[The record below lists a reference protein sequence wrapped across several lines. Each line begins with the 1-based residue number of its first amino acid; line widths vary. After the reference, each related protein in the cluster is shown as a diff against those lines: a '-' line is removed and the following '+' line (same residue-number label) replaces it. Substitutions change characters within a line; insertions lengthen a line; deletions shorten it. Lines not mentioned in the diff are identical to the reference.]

1 MQSTVLTERQLQ
13 NEIISKET
21 QVIKRFFQ
29 LNVILSA
36 AIIAQDKFIFE
47 PPQLEVELGESKTV
61 IIKLV
66 NEKNALVKSS
76 FSMYSAHDPGV
87 GPTPDWPGTSL
98 SINPRVSDGSGKTA
112 VAIKPNRSGKLKLKV
127 RSASGVIGE
136 MTILVPKPSVKKLDI
151 SEAPSKVYVGTFVPL
166 KFKVIDAANN
176 VREDVKLSI
185 SSSDNKK
192 GKIDSFNT
200 FEAKRTGTVRVTVKA
215 ENISQTFKIKIV
227 SNPVRQVSIGFQ
239 KNQIRTGDVLH
250 IEAKALS
257 ANGSLIEDAPLD
269 YAYFGKAGYGDYGLP
284 ASAYITED
292 GRFVAETPGLYTL
305 VVSSGNFSSQKKVN
319 VVSRNVK
326 KEIRM
331 VGHGLVSNVKSG
343 DLWVWPGIGKHK
355 GKDFAATG
363 SIFGDGEAYFW
374 DVSDPENLKIIDTV
388 KVDARNVNDVKV
400 SEDGKIGVI
409 TREGASNRKN
419 GFVLLDVSDPYDV
432 KIISAFND
440 DLTGGVHNTFIYDNH
455 VYAVNNGRK
464 YDIINIDDPKNPFR
478 VGVFE
483 LNTAGHAIHDV
494 WIENGIAYSSNWRD
508 GIVAVDIGGS
518 TLNEKERSDIG
529 YNPLLLKAGNGSPSN
544 PVQLASFPDFKG
556 RNHSAFPFSSKSTG
570 NFYIIMGDEVF
581 PNGLENLI
589 NNKPSQPRGGFHFI
603 NFSDPE
609 NPVEDA
615 AYIVPEAGSHNQ
627 WVYGDVLLAAFYQG
641 GIRILDI
648 SGELLGDLYKQER
661 EIGYF
666 LPQHREGIIPN
677 APMVWGAQPYKDYIF
692 LSDMN
697 SGLYCIEIMD

>member
-1 MQSTVLTERQLQ
+1 MQSMVLTERQLQ
-13 NEIISKET
+13 SEIISKET

-29 LNVILSA
+29 LNAILSA

-127 RSASGVIGE
+127 RSASGAIGE
-136 MTILVPKPSVKKLDI
+136 MTVLVPKPSVKKLDI
-151 SEAPSKVYVGTFVPL
+151 SEIPSKVYVGTFVPM

-176 VREDVKLSI
+176 VRDDVKLSI
-185 SSSDNKK
+185 SSNDNKK

-215 ENISQTFKIKIV
+215 ENITQTFKIKIV

-374 DVSDPENLKIIDTV
+374 DVSDPQNLKIIDTV

-400 SEDGKIGVI
+400 SEDGRIGVI

-419 GFVLLDVSDPYDV
+419 GFVC
-432 KIISAFND
+432 
-440 DLTGGVHNTFIYDNH
+440 
-455 VYAVNNGRK
+455 
-464 YDIINIDDPKNPFR
+464 
-478 VGVFE
+478 
-483 LNTAGHAIHDV
+483 
-494 WIENGIAYSSNWRD
+494 
-508 GIVAVDIGGS
+508 S
-518 TLNEKERSDIG
+518 T
-529 YNPLLLKAGNGSPSN
+529 
-544 PVQLASFPDFKG
+544 
-556 RNHSAFPFSSKSTG
+556 
-570 NFYIIMGDEVF
+570 
-581 PNGLENLI
+581 
-589 NNKPSQPRGGFHFI
+589 SQTHT
-603 NFSDPE
+603 
-609 NPVEDA
+609 
-615 AYIVPEAGSHNQ
+615 
-627 WVYGDVLLAAFYQG
+627 
-641 GIRILDI
+641 
-648 SGELLGDLYKQER
+648 
-661 EIGYF
+661 
-666 LPQHREGIIPN
+666 
-677 APMVWGAQPYKDYIF
+677 M
-692 LSDMN
+692 
-697 SGLYCIEIMD
+697 

>member
-1 MQSTVLTERQLQ
+1 MVLPALQLLS
-13 NEIISKET
+13 ELLKEKK
-21 QVIKRFFQ
+21 VKKRFILLSTFYLTSVFAQEDFQ
-29 LNVILSA
+29 
-36 AIIAQDKFIFE
+36 FTFE
-47 PPQLEVELGESKTV
+47 PPELQIQLGESKKVT
-61 IIKLV
+61 IRLLDKQQ
-66 NEKNALVKSS
+66 NLVKSS
-76 FSMYSAHDPGV
+76 FSMYSAHDPGI

-98 SINPRVSDGSGKTA
+98 SISPRVSDETGKAT
-112 VAIKPNRSGKLKLKV
+112 VSIEPNRSGTLKLKV
-127 RSASGVIGE
+127 RGANGATGE
-136 MTILVPKPSVKKLDI
+136 MIVMVPKPAVKKIDI
-151 SEAPSKVYVGTFVPL
+151 SAIPPKVYVGTFVPL
-166 KFKVIDAANN
+166 KFKIIDASNN
-176 VREDVKLSI
+176 ERDDVELTI
-185 SSSDNKK
+185 SSSDDKK
-192 GKIDSFNT
+192 GRVDVFNT
-200 FEAKRTGTVRVTVKA
+200 FEAKKTGTVKVSVKA
-215 ENISQTFKIKIV
+215 EKISETFKIKIV
-227 SNPVRQVSIGFQ
+227 SNPVRRISMDFQ
-239 KNQIRTGDVLH
+239 QTEIRTGDVLH
-250 IEAKALS
+250 INAKAL
-257 ANGSLIEDAPLD
+257 AGNGSLVKDAPLD
-269 YAYFGKAGYGDYGLP
+269 YAYFGKAGYGEYGLP
-284 ASAYITED
+284 ASAYISED

-305 VVSSGNFSSQKKVN
+305 VVSSGSYSSQKKVN

-326 KEIRM
+326 KEVRL
-331 VGHGLVSNVKSG
+331 VGHGLISNVKSG
-343 DLWVWPGIGKHK
+343 DLWVWPGVGKHS

-374 DVSDPENLKIIDTV
+374 DVTDPANMKIIDTV

-400 SEDGKIGVI
+400 SEDGRTGVI

-419 GFVLLDVSDPYDV
+419 GFVILDVSDPFNV
-432 KIISAFND
+432 KILSTFND
-440 DLTGGVHNTFIYDNH
+440 DMTGGVHNTFIYKNH

-464 YDIINIDDPKNPFR
+464 YDIINIEDPKNPFR

-518 TLNEKERSDIG
+518 TSNEKESSDIG
-529 YNPLLLKAGNGSPSN
+529 FNPLLLKAGNGSPSN

-556 RNHSAFPFSSKSTG
+556 RNHSAFPFSSQSTG
-570 NFYIIMGDEVF
+570 NFYIVMGDEVF

-603 NFSDPE
+603 NFSDPD

-666 LPQHREGIIPN
+666 LPQHRDGIIPN

-697 SGLYCIEIMD
+697 SGLYCIEVVD

>member
-29 LNVILSA
+29 LNAILSA

-127 RSASGVIGE
+127 RSASGAIGE
-136 MTILVPKPSVKKLDI
+136 MTVLVPKPSVKKLDI
-151 SEAPSKVYVGTFVPL
+151 SEVPSKVYVGTFVPM

-176 VREDVKLSI
+176 VRDDVKLSI

-215 ENISQTFKIKIV
+215 ENITQTFKIKIV

-239 KNQIRTGDVLH
+239 KNEIRTGDVLH

-464 YDIINIDDPKNPFR
+464 YDIINIEDPKNPFR

-518 TLNEKERSDIG
+518 TSNEKESSDIG

>member
-1 MQSTVLTERQLQ
+1 MVLPALQLLS
-13 NEIISKET
+13 ELLKEKK
-21 QVIKRFFQ
+21 VKKRFILLSTFYLTSVFAQEDFQ
-29 LNVILSA
+29 
-36 AIIAQDKFIFE
+36 FTFE
-47 PPQLEVELGESKTV
+47 PPELQIQLGESKKVT
-61 IIKLV
+61 IRLLDKQQ
-66 NEKNALVKSS
+66 NLVKSS
-76 FSMYSAHDPGV
+76 FSMYSAHDPGI

-98 SINPRVSDGSGKTA
+98 SITPRVSDETGKAT
-112 VAIKPNRSGKLKLKV
+112 VSIEPNRSGTLKLKV
-127 RSASGVIGE
+127 RGANGATGE
-136 MTILVPKPSVKKLDI
+136 MIVMVPKPAIKKIDI
-151 SEAPSKVYVGTFVPL
+151 SAIPPKVYVGTFVPL
-166 KFKVIDAANN
+166 KFKIIDASNN
-176 VREDVKLSI
+176 ERDDVELSI
-185 SSSDNKK
+185 SSSDDKK
-192 GKIDSFNT
+192 GRVDVFNT
-200 FEAKRTGTVRVTVKA
+200 FEAKKTGTVKVSVKA
-215 ENISQTFKIKIV
+215 EKISETFKIKIV
-227 SNPVRQVSIGFQ
+227 SNPVRRISMDFQ
-239 KNQIRTGDVLH
+239 QTEIRTGDVLH
-250 IEAKALS
+250 INAKAL
-257 ANGSLIEDAPLD
+257 AGNGSLVKDAPLD
-269 YAYFGKAGYGDYGLP
+269 YAYFGKAGYGEYGLP
-284 ASAYITED
+284 ASAYISED

-305 VVSSGNFSSQKKVN
+305 VVSSGSYSSQKKVN

-326 KEIRM
+326 KEVRL
-331 VGHGLVSNVKSG
+331 VGHGLISNVKSG
-343 DLWVWPGIGKHK
+343 DLWVWPGVGKHS

-374 DVSDPENLKIIDTV
+374 DVTDPANMKIIDTV
-388 KVDARNVNDVKV
+388 KVDARNVNDIKV
-400 SEDGKIGVI
+400 SEDGRTGVI

-419 GFVLLDVSDPYDV
+419 GFVILDVSDPFNV
-432 KIISAFND
+432 KILSTFND
-440 DLTGGVHNTFIYDNH
+440 DMTGGVHNTFIYKNH

-464 YDIINIDDPKNPFR
+464 YDIINIEDPKNPFR

-518 TLNEKERSDIG
+518 TSNEKESSDIG
-529 YNPLLLKAGNGSPSN
+529 FNPLLLKAGNGSPSN

-556 RNHSAFPFSSKSTG
+556 RNHSAFPFSSQSTG
-570 NFYIIMGDEVF
+570 NFYIVMGDEVF

-666 LPQHREGIIPN
+666 LPQHRDGIIPN

-697 SGLYCIEIMD
+697 SGLYCIEVVD

>member
-1 MQSTVLTERQLQ
+1 MVLLALQLLS
-13 NEIISKET
+13 ELLKEKK
-21 QVIKRFFQ
+21 VKKRFILLSTFYLTSVFAQEDFQ
-29 LNVILSA
+29 
-36 AIIAQDKFIFE
+36 FTFE
-47 PPQLEVELGESKTV
+47 PPELQIQLGESKKVT
-61 IIKLV
+61 IRLLDKQQ
-66 NEKNALVKSS
+66 NLVKSS
-76 FSMYSAHDPGV
+76 FSMYSAHDPGI

-98 SINPRVSDGSGKTA
+98 SITPRVSDETGKAT
-112 VAIKPNRSGKLKLKV
+112 VSIEPNRSGTLKLKV
-127 RSASGVIGE
+127 RGANGATGE
-136 MTILVPKPSVKKLDI
+136 MIVMVPKPAVKKIDI
-151 SEAPSKVYVGTFVPL
+151 SAIPPKVYVGTFVPL
-166 KFKVIDAANN
+166 KFKIIDASNN
-176 VREDVKLSI
+176 ERDDVELSI
-185 SSSDNKK
+185 SSSDDKK
-192 GKIDSFNT
+192 GRVDVFNT
-200 FEAKRTGTVRVTVKA
+200 FEAKKTGTVKVSVKA
-215 ENISQTFKIKIV
+215 EKISETFKIKIV
-227 SNPVRQVSIGFQ
+227 SNPVRRISMDFQ
-239 KNQIRTGDVLH
+239 QTEIRTGDVLH
-250 IEAKALS
+250 INAKAL
-257 ANGSLIEDAPLD
+257 AGNGSLVKDAPLD
-269 YAYFGKAGYGDYGLP
+269 YAYFGKAGYGEYGLP
-284 ASAYITED
+284 ASAYISED

-305 VVSSGNFSSQKKVN
+305 VVSSGSYSSQKKVN

-326 KEIRM
+326 KEVRL
-331 VGHGLVSNVKSG
+331 VGHGLISNVKSG
-343 DLWVWPGIGKHK
+343 DLWVWPGVGKHS

-374 DVSDPENLKIIDTV
+374 DVTDPANMKIIDTV

-400 SEDGKIGVI
+400 SEDGRTGVI

-419 GFVLLDVSDPYDV
+419 GFVILDVSDPFNV
-432 KIISAFND
+432 KILSTFND
-440 DLTGGVHNTFIYDNH
+440 DMTGGVHNTFIYKNH

-464 YDIINIDDPKNPFR
+464 YDIINIEDPKNPFR

-518 TLNEKERSDIG
+518 TSNEKESSDIG
-529 YNPLLLKAGNGSPSN
+529 FNPLLLKAGNGSPSN

-556 RNHSAFPFSSKSTG
+556 RNHSAFPFSSQSTG
-570 NFYIIMGDEVF
+570 NFYIVMGDEVF

-603 NFSDPE
+603 NFSDPD

-666 LPQHREGIIPN
+666 LPQHRDGIIPN

-697 SGLYCIEIMD
+697 SGLYCIEVVD

>member
-1 MQSTVLTERQLQ
+1 MVLPALQLLS
-13 NEIISKET
+13 ELLKEKK
-21 QVIKRFFQ
+21 VKKRFILLSTFYLTSVFAQEDFQ
-29 LNVILSA
+29 
-36 AIIAQDKFIFE
+36 FTFE
-47 PPQLEVELGESKTV
+47 PPELQIRLGESKKVT
-61 IIKLV
+61 IRLLDKQQ
-66 NEKNALVKSS
+66 NLVKSS
-76 FSMYSAHDPGV
+76 FSMYSAHDPGI

-98 SINPRVSDGSGKTA
+98 SISPRVSDETGKAT
-112 VAIKPNRSGKLKLKV
+112 VSIEPNRSGTLKLKV
-127 RSASGVIGE
+127 RGANGATGE
-136 MTILVPKPSVKKLDI
+136 MIVVVPKPAVKKIDI
-151 SEAPSKVYVGTFVPL
+151 SAIPPKVYVGTFVPL
-166 KFKVIDAANN
+166 KFKIIDASNN
-176 VREDVKLSI
+176 ERDDVELSI
-185 SSSDNKK
+185 SSSDDKK
-192 GKIDSFNT
+192 GRVDVFNT
-200 FEAKRTGTVRVTVKA
+200 FEAKKTGTVKVSVKA
-215 ENISQTFKIKIV
+215 EKISETFKIKIV
-227 SNPVRQVSIGFQ
+227 SNPVRQISMDFQ
-239 KNQIRTGDVLH
+239 QTEIRTGDVLH
-250 IEAKALS
+250 INAKAL
-257 ANGSLIEDAPLD
+257 AGNGSLIKDAPLD
-269 YAYFGKAGYGDYGLP
+269 YAYFGKAGYGEYGLP
-284 ASAYITED
+284 ASAYISED

-305 VVSSGNFSSQKKVN
+305 VVSSGSYSSQKKVN

-326 KEIRM
+326 KEVRL
-331 VGHGLVSNVKSG
+331 VGHGLISNVKSG
-343 DLWVWPGIGKHK
+343 DLWVWPGVGKHS

-374 DVSDPENLKIIDTV
+374 DVTDPANMKIIDTV

-400 SEDGKIGVI
+400 SEDGRTGVI

-419 GFVLLDVSDPYDV
+419 GFVILDVSDPFNV
-432 KIISAFND
+432 KILSTFND
-440 DLTGGVHNTFIYDNH
+440 DMTGGVHNTFIYKNH

-464 YDIINIDDPKNPFR
+464 YDIIIIEDPKNPFR
-478 VGVFE
+478 VSAFE

-518 TLNEKERSDIG
+518 TSNEKESSDIG
-529 YNPLLLKAGNGSPSN
+529 FNPLLLKAGNGSPSN

-556 RNHSAFPFSSKSTG
+556 RNHSAFPFSSQSTG
-570 NFYIIMGDEVF
+570 NFYIVMGDEIF

-609 NPVEDA
+609 NPIEDA

-648 SGELLGDLYKQER
+648 SGELLGDLYKQDR

-666 LPQHREGIIPN
+666 LPQHRDGIIPN

-697 SGLYCIEIMD
+697 SGLYCIEVVD

>member
-1 MQSTVLTERQLQ
+1 MVLLALQLLSELLKER
-13 NEIISKET
+13 K
-21 QVIKRFFQ
+21 VKKRFILLSTFYLTSVFAQEDFQ
-29 LNVILSA
+29 
-36 AIIAQDKFIFE
+36 FTFE
-47 PPQLEVELGESKTV
+47 PPELQIQLGESKKVT
-61 IIKLV
+61 IRLLDKQQ
-66 NEKNALVKSS
+66 NLVKSS
-76 FSMYSAHDPGV
+76 FSMYSAHDPGI

-98 SINPRVSDGSGKTA
+98 SITPRVSDETGKAT
-112 VAIKPNRSGKLKLKV
+112 VSIEPNRSGTLKLKV
-127 RSASGVIGE
+127 RGANGATGE
-136 MTILVPKPSVKKLDI
+136 MIVMVPKPAVKKIDI
-151 SEAPSKVYVGTFVPL
+151 SAIPPKVYVGTFVPL
-166 KFKVIDAANN
+166 KFKIIDASNN
-176 VREDVKLSI
+176 ERDDVELSI
-185 SSSDNKK
+185 SSSDDKK
-192 GKIDSFNT
+192 GRVDVFNT
-200 FEAKRTGTVRVTVKA
+200 FEAKKTGTVKVSVKA
-215 ENISQTFKIKIV
+215 EKISETFKIKIV
-227 SNPVRQVSIGFQ
+227 SNPVRRISMDFQ
-239 KNQIRTGDVLH
+239 QTEIRTGDVLH
-250 IEAKALS
+250 INAKAL
-257 ANGSLIEDAPLD
+257 AGNGSLVKDAPLD
-269 YAYFGKAGYGDYGLP
+269 YAYFGKAGYGEYGLP
-284 ASAYITED
+284 ASAYISED

-305 VVSSGNFSSQKKVN
+305 VVSSGSYSSQKKVN

-326 KEIRM
+326 KEVRL
-331 VGHGLVSNVKSG
+331 VGHGLISNVKSG
-343 DLWVWPGIGKHK
+343 DLWVWPGVGKHS

-374 DVSDPENLKIIDTV
+374 DVTDPANMKIIDTV

-400 SEDGKIGVI
+400 SEDGQTGVI

-419 GFVLLDVSDPYDV
+419 GFVILDVSDPFNV
-432 KIISAFND
+432 KILSTFND
-440 DLTGGVHNTFIYDNH
+440 DMTGGVHNTFIYKNH

-464 YDIINIDDPKNPFR
+464 YDIINIEDPKNPFR

-518 TLNEKERSDIG
+518 TSNEKESSDIG
-529 YNPLLLKAGNGSPSN
+529 FNPLLLKAGNGSPSN

-556 RNHSAFPFSSKSTG
+556 RNHSAFPFSSQSTG
-570 NFYIIMGDEVF
+570 NFYIVMGDEVF

-666 LPQHREGIIPN
+666 LPQHRDGIIPN

-697 SGLYCIEIMD
+697 SGLYCIEVVD

>member
-1 MQSTVLTERQLQ
+1 VVLPALQLLS
-13 NEIISKET
+13 ELLKEKK
-21 QVIKRFFQ
+21 VKKRFILLSTFYLTSVFAQEDFQ
-29 LNVILSA
+29 
-36 AIIAQDKFIFE
+36 FTFE
-47 PPQLEVELGESKTV
+47 PPELQIQLGESKKVT
-61 IIKLV
+61 IRLLDKQQ
-66 NEKNALVKSS
+66 NLVKSS
-76 FSMYSAHDPGV
+76 FSMYSAHDPGI

-98 SINPRVSDGSGKTA
+98 SISPRVSDETGKAT
-112 VAIKPNRSGKLKLKV
+112 VSIEPNRSGTLKLKV
-127 RSASGVIGE
+127 RGANGATGE
-136 MTILVPKPSVKKLDI
+136 MIVMVPKPAVKKIDI
-151 SEAPSKVYVGTFVPL
+151 SAIPPKVYVGTFVPL
-166 KFKVIDAANN
+166 KFKIIDASNN
-176 VREDVKLSI
+176 ERDDVELSI
-185 SSSDNKK
+185 SSSDDKK
-192 GKIDSFNT
+192 GRVDVFNT
-200 FEAKRTGTVRVTVKA
+200 FEAKKTGTVKVSVKA
-215 ENISQTFKIKIV
+215 EKISETFKIKIV
-227 SNPVRQVSIGFQ
+227 SNPVRRISMDFQ
-239 KNQIRTGDVLH
+239 QTEIRTGDVLH
-250 IEAKALS
+250 INAKAL
-257 ANGSLIEDAPLD
+257 AGNGSLVKDAPLD
-269 YAYFGKAGYGDYGLP
+269 YAYFGKAGYGEYGLP
-284 ASAYITED
+284 ASAYISED

-305 VVSSGNFSSQKKVN
+305 VVSSGSYSSQKKVN

-326 KEIRM
+326 KEVRL
-331 VGHGLVSNVKSG
+331 VGHGLISNVKSG
-343 DLWVWPGIGKHK
+343 DLWVWPGVGKHS

-374 DVSDPENLKIIDTV
+374 DVTDPANMKIIDTV
-388 KVDARNVNDVKV
+388 KVDARNVNDIKV
-400 SEDGKIGVI
+400 SEDGRTGVI

-419 GFVLLDVSDPYDV
+419 GFVILDVSDPFNV
-432 KIISAFND
+432 KILSTFND
-440 DLTGGVHNTFIYDNH
+440 DMTGGVHNTFIYKNH

-464 YDIINIDDPKNPFR
+464 YDIINIEDPKNPFR

-518 TLNEKERSDIG
+518 TSNEKESSDIG
-529 YNPLLLKAGNGSPSN
+529 FNPLLLKAGNGSPSN

-556 RNHSAFPFSSKSTG
+556 RNHSAFPFSSQSTG
-570 NFYIIMGDEVF
+570 NFYIVMGDEVF

-603 NFSDPE
+603 NFSDPD

-666 LPQHREGIIPN
+666 LPQHRDGIIPN

-697 SGLYCIEIMD
+697 SGLYCIEVVD

>member
-1 MQSTVLTERQLQ
+1 MVLLALQLLS
-13 NEIISKET
+13 ELLKEKK
-21 QVIKRFFQ
+21 VKKRFILLSTFYLTSVFAQEDFQ
-29 LNVILSA
+29 
-36 AIIAQDKFIFE
+36 FTFE
-47 PPQLEVELGESKTV
+47 PPELQIQLGESKKVT
-61 IIKLV
+61 IRLLDKQQ
-66 NEKNALVKSS
+66 NLVKSS
-76 FSMYSAHDPGV
+76 FSMYSAHDPGI

-98 SINPRVSDGSGKTA
+98 SITPRVSDETGKAT
-112 VAIKPNRSGKLKLKV
+112 VSIEPNRSGTLKLKV
-127 RSASGVIGE
+127 RGANGATGE
-136 MTILVPKPSVKKLDI
+136 MIVMVPKPAVKKIDI
-151 SEAPSKVYVGTFVPL
+151 SAIPPKVYVGTFVPL
-166 KFKVIDAANN
+166 KFKIIDASNN
-176 VREDVKLSI
+176 ERDDVELSI
-185 SSSDNKK
+185 SSSDDKK
-192 GKIDSFNT
+192 GRVDVFNT
-200 FEAKRTGTVRVTVKA
+200 FEAKKTGTVKVSVKA
-215 ENISQTFKIKIV
+215 EKISETFKIKIV
-227 SNPVRQVSIGFQ
+227 SNPVRRISMDFQ
-239 KNQIRTGDVLH
+239 QTEIRTGDVLH
-250 IEAKALS
+250 INAKAL
-257 ANGSLIEDAPLD
+257 AGNGSLVKDAPLD
-269 YAYFGKAGYGDYGLP
+269 YAYFGKAGYGEYGLP
-284 ASAYITED
+284 ASAYISED

-305 VVSSGNFSSQKKVN
+305 VVSSGSYSSQKKVN

-326 KEIRM
+326 KEVRL
-331 VGHGLVSNVKSG
+331 VGHGLISNVKSG
-343 DLWVWPGIGKHK
+343 DLWVWPGVGKHS

-374 DVSDPENLKIIDTV
+374 DVTDPANMKIIDTV
-388 KVDARNVNDVKV
+388 KVDARNVNDIKV
-400 SEDGKIGVI
+400 SEDGRTGVI

-419 GFVLLDVSDPYDV
+419 GFVILDVSDPFNV
-432 KIISAFND
+432 KILSTFND
-440 DLTGGVHNTFIYDNH
+440 DMTGGVHNTFIYKNH

-464 YDIINIDDPKNPFR
+464 YDIINIEDPKNPFR

-518 TLNEKERSDIG
+518 TSNEKESSDIG
-529 YNPLLLKAGNGSPSN
+529 FNPLLLKAGNGSPSN

-556 RNHSAFPFSSKSTG
+556 RNHSAFPFSSQSTG
-570 NFYIIMGDEVF
+570 NFYIVMGDEVF

-603 NFSDPE
+603 NFSDPD

-666 LPQHREGIIPN
+666 LPQHRDGIIPN

-697 SGLYCIEIMD
+697 SGLYCIEVVD

>member
-1 MQSTVLTERQLQ
+1 MVLLALQLLSELLKER
-13 NEIISKET
+13 K
-21 QVIKRFFQ
+21 VKKRFILLSTFYLTSVFAQEDFQ
-29 LNVILSA
+29 
-36 AIIAQDKFIFE
+36 FTFE
-47 PPQLEVELGESKTV
+47 PPELQIQLGESKKVT
-61 IIKLV
+61 IRLLDKQQ
-66 NEKNALVKSS
+66 NLVKSS
-76 FSMYSAHDPGV
+76 FSMYSAHDPGI

-98 SINPRVSDGSGKTA
+98 SITPRVSDETGKAT
-112 VAIKPNRSGKLKLKV
+112 VSIEPNRSGTLKLKV
-127 RSASGVIGE
+127 RGANGATGE
-136 MTILVPKPSVKKLDI
+136 MIVMVPKPAVKKIDI
-151 SEAPSKVYVGTFVPL
+151 SAIPPKVYVGTFVPL
-166 KFKVIDAANN
+166 KFKIIDASNN
-176 VREDVKLSI
+176 ERDDVELSI
-185 SSSDNKK
+185 SSSDDKK
-192 GKIDSFNT
+192 GRVDVFNT
-200 FEAKRTGTVRVTVKA
+200 FEAKKTGTVKVSVKA
-215 ENISQTFKIKIV
+215 EKISETFKIKIV
-227 SNPVRQVSIGFQ
+227 SNPVRRISMDFQ
-239 KNQIRTGDVLH
+239 QTEIRTGDVLH
-250 IEAKALS
+250 INAKAL
-257 ANGSLIEDAPLD
+257 AGNGSLVKDAPLD
-269 YAYFGKAGYGDYGLP
+269 YAYFGKAGYGEYGLP
-284 ASAYITED
+284 ASAYISED

-305 VVSSGNFSSQKKVN
+305 VVSSGSYSSQKKVN

-326 KEIRM
+326 KEVRL
-331 VGHGLVSNVKSG
+331 VGHGLISNVKSG
-343 DLWVWPGIGKHK
+343 DLWVWPGVGKHS

-374 DVSDPENLKIIDTV
+374 DVTDPANMKIIDTV
-388 KVDARNVNDVKV
+388 KVDARNVNDIKV
-400 SEDGKIGVI
+400 SEDGRTGVI

-419 GFVLLDVSDPYDV
+419 GFVILDVSDPFNV
-432 KIISAFND
+432 KILSTFND
-440 DLTGGVHNTFIYDNH
+440 DMTGGVHNTFIYKNH

-464 YDIINIDDPKNPFR
+464 YDIINIEDPKNPFR

-518 TLNEKERSDIG
+518 TSNEKESSDIG
-529 YNPLLLKAGNGSPSN
+529 FNPLLLKAGNGSPSN

-556 RNHSAFPFSSKSTG
+556 RNHSAFPFSSQSTG
-570 NFYIIMGDEVF
+570 NFYIVMGDEVF

-603 NFSDPE
+603 NFSDPD

-666 LPQHREGIIPN
+666 LPQHRDGIIPN

-697 SGLYCIEIMD
+697 SGLYCIEVVD

>member
-1 MQSTVLTERQLQ
+1 MVLLALQLLS
-13 NEIISKET
+13 ELLKEKK
-21 QVIKRFFQ
+21 VKKRFILLSTFYLTSVFAQEDFQ
-29 LNVILSA
+29 
-36 AIIAQDKFIFE
+36 FTFE
-47 PPQLEVELGESKTV
+47 PPELQIQLGESKKVT
-61 IIKLV
+61 IRLLDKQQ
-66 NEKNALVKSS
+66 NLVKSS
-76 FSMYSAHDPGV
+76 FSMYSAHDPGI

-98 SINPRVSDGSGKTA
+98 SITPRVSDETGKAT
-112 VAIKPNRSGKLKLKV
+112 VSIEPNRSGTLKLKV
-127 RSASGVIGE
+127 RGANGATGE
-136 MTILVPKPSVKKLDI
+136 MIVMVPKPAVKKIDI
-151 SEAPSKVYVGTFVPL
+151 SAIPPKVYVGTFVPL
-166 KFKVIDAANN
+166 KFKIIDASNN
-176 VREDVKLSI
+176 ERDDVELSI
-185 SSSDNKK
+185 SSSDDKK
-192 GKIDSFNT
+192 VRVDVFNT
-200 FEAKRTGTVRVTVKA
+200 FEAKKTGTVKVSVKA
-215 ENISQTFKIKIV
+215 EKISETFKIKIV
-227 SNPVRQVSIGFQ
+227 SNPVRRIAMDFQ
-239 KNQIRTGDVLH
+239 QTEIRTGDVLH
-250 IEAKALS
+250 INAKAL
-257 ANGSLIEDAPLD
+257 AGNGSLVKDAPLD
-269 YAYFGKAGYGDYGLP
+269 YAYFGKAGYGEYGLP
-284 ASAYITED
+284 ASAYISED

-305 VVSSGNFSSQKKVN
+305 VVSSGSYSSQKKVN

-326 KEIRM
+326 KEVRL
-331 VGHGLVSNVKSG
+331 VGHGLISNVKSG
-343 DLWVWPGIGKHK
+343 DLWVWPGVGKHS

-374 DVSDPENLKIIDTV
+374 DVTDPANMKIIDTV
-388 KVDARNVNDVKV
+388 KVDARNVNDIKV
-400 SEDGKIGVI
+400 SEDGRTGVI

-419 GFVLLDVSDPYDV
+419 GFVILDVSDPFNV
-432 KIISAFND
+432 KILSTFND
-440 DLTGGVHNTFIYDNH
+440 DMTGGVHNTFIYKNH

-464 YDIINIDDPKNPFR
+464 YDIINIEDPKNPFR

-518 TLNEKERSDIG
+518 TSNEKESSDIG
-529 YNPLLLKAGNGSPSN
+529 FNPLLLKAGNGSPSN

-556 RNHSAFPFSSKSTG
+556 RNHSAFPFSSQSTG
-570 NFYIIMGDEVF
+570 NFYIVMGDEVF

-603 NFSDPE
+603 NFSDPD

-666 LPQHREGIIPN
+666 LPQHRDGIIPN

-697 SGLYCIEIMD
+697 SGLYCIEVVD

>member
-1 MQSTVLTERQLQ
+1 MVLLALQLLSELLKER
-13 NEIISKET
+13 K
-21 QVIKRFFQ
+21 VKKRFILLSTFYLTSVFAQEDFQ
-29 LNVILSA
+29 
-36 AIIAQDKFIFE
+36 FTFE
-47 PPQLEVELGESKTV
+47 PPELQIQLGESKKVT
-61 IIKLV
+61 IRLLDKQQ
-66 NEKNALVKSS
+66 NLVKSS
-76 FSMYSAHDPGV
+76 FSMYSAHDPGI

-98 SINPRVSDGSGKTA
+98 SITPRVSDETGKAT
-112 VAIKPNRSGKLKLKV
+112 VSIEPNRSGTLKLKV
-127 RSASGVIGE
+127 RGANGATGE
-136 MTILVPKPSVKKLDI
+136 MIVMVPKPAVKKIDI
-151 SEAPSKVYVGTFVPL
+151 SAIPPKVYVGTFVPL
-166 KFKVIDAANN
+166 KFKIIDASNN
-176 VREDVKLSI
+176 ERDDVELSI
-185 SSSDNKK
+185 SSSDDKK
-192 GKIDSFNT
+192 GRVDVFNT
-200 FEAKRTGTVRVTVKA
+200 FEAKKTGTVKVSVKA
-215 ENISQTFKIKIV
+215 EKISETFKIKIV
-227 SNPVRQVSIGFQ
+227 SNPVRRISMDFQ
-239 KNQIRTGDVLH
+239 QTEIRTGDVLH
-250 IEAKALS
+250 INAKAL
-257 ANGSLIEDAPLD
+257 AGNGSLIKDAPLD
-269 YAYFGKAGYGDYGLP
+269 YAYFGKAGYGEYGLP
-284 ASAYITED
+284 ASAYISED

-305 VVSSGNFSSQKKVN
+305 VVSSGSYSSQKKVN

-326 KEIRM
+326 KEVRL
-331 VGHGLVSNVKSG
+331 VGHGLISNVKSG
-343 DLWVWPGIGKHK
+343 DLWVWPGVGKHS

-374 DVSDPENLKIIDTV
+374 DVTDPANMKIIDTV

-400 SEDGKIGVI
+400 SEDGRTGVI

-419 GFVLLDVSDPYDV
+419 GFVILDVSDPFNV
-432 KIISAFND
+432 KILSTFND
-440 DLTGGVHNTFIYDNH
+440 DMTGGVHNTFIYKNH

-464 YDIINIDDPKNPFR
+464 YDIINIEDPKNPFR

-518 TLNEKERSDIG
+518 TSNEKESSDIG
-529 YNPLLLKAGNGSPSN
+529 FNPLLLKAGNGSPSN

-556 RNHSAFPFSSKSTG
+556 RNHSAFPFSSQSTG
-570 NFYIIMGDEVF
+570 NFYIVMGDEVF

-603 NFSDPE
+603 NFSDPD

-666 LPQHREGIIPN
+666 LPQHRDGIIPN

-697 SGLYCIEIMD
+697 SGLYCIEVVD

>member
-1 MQSTVLTERQLQ
+1 MVLPALQLLS
-13 NEIISKET
+13 ELLKEKK
-21 QVIKRFFQ
+21 VKKRFILLSTFYLTSVFAQEDFQ
-29 LNVILSA
+29 
-36 AIIAQDKFIFE
+36 FTFE
-47 PPQLEVELGESKTV
+47 PPELQIQLGESKKVT
-61 IIKLV
+61 IRLLDKQQ
-66 NEKNALVKSS
+66 NLVKSS
-76 FSMYSAHDPGV
+76 FSMYSAHDPGI

-98 SINPRVSDGSGKTA
+98 SITPRVSDETGKAT
-112 VAIKPNRSGKLKLKV
+112 VSIEPNRSGTLKLKV
-127 RSASGVIGE
+127 RGANGATGE
-136 MTILVPKPSVKKLDI
+136 MIVMVPKPAVKKIDI
-151 SEAPSKVYVGTFVPL
+151 SAIPPKVYVGTFVPL
-166 KFKVIDAANN
+166 KFKIIDASNN
-176 VREDVKLSI
+176 ERDDVELSI
-185 SSSDNKK
+185 SSSDDKK
-192 GKIDSFNT
+192 GRVDVFNT
-200 FEAKRTGTVRVTVKA
+200 FEAKKTGTVKVSVKA
-215 ENISQTFKIKIV
+215 EKISETFKIKIV
-227 SNPVRQVSIGFQ
+227 SNPVRRISMDFQ
-239 KNQIRTGDVLH
+239 QTEIRTGDVLH
-250 IEAKALS
+250 INAKAL
-257 ANGSLIEDAPLD
+257 AGNGSLVKDAPLD
-269 YAYFGKAGYGDYGLP
+269 YAYFGKAGYGEYGLP
-284 ASAYITED
+284 ASAYISED

-305 VVSSGNFSSQKKVN
+305 VVSSGSYSSQKKVN

-326 KEIRM
+326 KEVRL
-331 VGHGLVSNVKSG
+331 VGHGLISNVKSG
-343 DLWVWPGIGKHK
+343 DLWVWPGVGKHS

-374 DVSDPENLKIIDTV
+374 DVTDPANMKIIDTV
-388 KVDARNVNDVKV
+388 KVDARNVNDIKV
-400 SEDGKIGVI
+400 SEDGRTGVI

-419 GFVLLDVSDPYDV
+419 GFVILDVSDPFNV
-432 KIISAFND
+432 KILSTFND
-440 DLTGGVHNTFIYDNH
+440 DMTGGVHNTFIYKNH

-464 YDIINIDDPKNPFR
+464 YDIINIEDPKNPFR

-518 TLNEKERSDIG
+518 TSNEKESSDIG
-529 YNPLLLKAGNGSPSN
+529 FNPLLLKAGNGSPSN

-556 RNHSAFPFSSKSTG
+556 RNHSAFPFSSQSTG
-570 NFYIIMGDEVF
+570 NFYIVMGDEVF

-603 NFSDPE
+603 NFSDPD

-666 LPQHREGIIPN
+666 LPQHRDGIIPN

-697 SGLYCIEIMD
+697 SGLYCIEVVD

>member
-1 MQSTVLTERQLQ
+1 MVLLALQLLS
-13 NEIISKET
+13 ELLKEKK
-21 QVIKRFFQ
+21 VKKRFILLSTFYLTSVFAQEDFQ
-29 LNVILSA
+29 
-36 AIIAQDKFIFE
+36 FTFE
-47 PPQLEVELGESKTV
+47 PPELQIQLGESKKVT
-61 IIKLV
+61 IRLLDKQQ
-66 NEKNALVKSS
+66 NLVKSS
-76 FSMYSAHDPGV
+76 FSMYSAHDPGI

-98 SINPRVSDGSGKTA
+98 SITPRVSDETGKAT
-112 VAIKPNRSGKLKLKV
+112 VSIEPNRSGTLKLKV
-127 RSASGVIGE
+127 RGANGATGE
-136 MTILVPKPSVKKLDI
+136 MIVMVPKPAVKKIDI
-151 SEAPSKVYVGTFVPL
+151 SAIPPKVYVGTFVPL
-166 KFKVIDAANN
+166 KFKIIDASNN
-176 VREDVKLSI
+176 ERDDVELSI
-185 SSSDNKK
+185 SSSDDKK
-192 GKIDSFNT
+192 GRVDVFNT
-200 FEAKRTGTVRVTVKA
+200 FEAKKTGTVKVSVKA
-215 ENISQTFKIKIV
+215 EKISETFKIKIV
-227 SNPVRQVSIGFQ
+227 SNPVRRISMDFQ
-239 KNQIRTGDVLH
+239 QTEIRTGDVLH
-250 IEAKALS
+250 INAKAL
-257 ANGSLIEDAPLD
+257 AGNGSLVKDAPLD
-269 YAYFGKAGYGDYGLP
+269 YAYFGKAGYGEYGLP
-284 ASAYITED
+284 ASAYISED

-305 VVSSGNFSSQKKVN
+305 VVSSGSYSSQKKVN

-326 KEIRM
+326 KEVRL
-331 VGHGLVSNVKSG
+331 VGHGLISNVKSG
-343 DLWVWPGIGKHK
+343 DLWVWPGVGKHS

-374 DVSDPENLKIIDTV
+374 DVTDPANMKIIDTV

-400 SEDGKIGVI
+400 SEDGRTGVI

-419 GFVLLDVSDPYDV
+419 GFVILDVSDPFNV
-432 KIISAFND
+432 KILSTFND
-440 DLTGGVHNTFIYDNH
+440 DMTGGVHNTFIYKNH

-464 YDIINIDDPKNPFR
+464 YDIINIEDPKNPFR

-518 TLNEKERSDIG
+518 TSNEKESSDIG
-529 YNPLLLKAGNGSPSN
+529 FNPLLLKAGNGSPSN

-556 RNHSAFPFSSKSTG
+556 RNHSAFPFSSQSTG
-570 NFYIIMGDEVF
+570 NFYIVMGDEVF

-603 NFSDPE
+603 NFSDPD

-627 WVYGDVLLAAFYQG
+627 WVHGDMLLAAFYQG

-661 EIGYF
+661 EIGYY
-666 LPQHREGIIPN
+666 LPQHRDGIIPN

-697 SGLYCIEIMD
+697 SGLYCIEVVD

>member
-1 MQSTVLTERQLQ
+1 MVLPALQLLS
-13 NEIISKET
+13 ELLKEKK
-21 QVIKRFFQ
+21 VKKRFILLSTFYLTSVFAQEDFQ
-29 LNVILSA
+29 
-36 AIIAQDKFIFE
+36 FTFE
-47 PPQLEVELGESKTV
+47 PPELQIQLGESKKVT
-61 IIKLV
+61 IRLLDKQQ
-66 NEKNALVKSS
+66 NLVKSS
-76 FSMYSAHDPGV
+76 FSMYSAHDPGI

-98 SINPRVSDGSGKTA
+98 SISPRVSDETGKAT
-112 VAIKPNRSGKLKLKV
+112 VSIEPNRSGTLKLKV
-127 RSASGVIGE
+127 RGANGATGE
-136 MTILVPKPSVKKLDI
+136 MIVVVPKPAVKKIDI
-151 SEAPSKVYVGTFVPL
+151 SAIPPKVYVGTFVPL
-166 KFKVIDAANN
+166 KFKIIDASNN
-176 VREDVKLSI
+176 ERDDVELSI
-185 SSSDNKK
+185 SSSDDKK
-192 GKIDSFNT
+192 GRVDVFNT
-200 FEAKRTGTVRVTVKA
+200 FEAKKTGTVKVSVKA
-215 ENISQTFKIKIV
+215 EKISETFKIKIV
-227 SNPVRQVSIGFQ
+227 SNPVRQISMDFQ
-239 KNQIRTGDVLH
+239 QTEIRTGDVLH
-250 IEAKALS
+250 INAKAL
-257 ANGSLIEDAPLD
+257 AGNGSLIKDAPLD
-269 YAYFGKAGYGDYGLP
+269 YAYFGKAGYGEYGLP
-284 ASAYITED
+284 ASAYISED

-305 VVSSGNFSSQKKVN
+305 VVSSGSYSSQKKVN

-326 KEIRM
+326 KEVRL
-331 VGHGLVSNVKSG
+331 VGHGLISNVKSG
-343 DLWVWPGIGKHK
+343 DLWVWPGVGKHS

-374 DVSDPENLKIIDTV
+374 DVTDPANMKIIDTV

-400 SEDGKIGVI
+400 SEDGRTGVI

-419 GFVLLDVSDPYDV
+419 GFVILDVSDPFNV
-432 KIISAFND
+432 KILSTFND
-440 DLTGGVHNTFIYDNH
+440 DMTGGVHNTFIYKNH

-464 YDIINIDDPKNPFR
+464 YDIINIEDPKNPFR
-478 VGVFE
+478 VGAFE

-518 TLNEKERSDIG
+518 TSNEKESSDIG
-529 YNPLLLKAGNGSPSN
+529 FNPLLLKAGNGSPSN

-556 RNHSAFPFSSKSTG
+556 RNHSAFPFSSQSTG
-570 NFYIIMGDEVF
+570 NFYIVMGDEIF

-609 NPVEDA
+609 NPIEDA

-648 SGELLGDLYKQER
+648 SGELLGDLYKQDR

-666 LPQHREGIIPN
+666 LPQHRDGIIPN

-697 SGLYCIEIMD
+697 SGLYCIEVVD

>member
-1 MQSTVLTERQLQ
+1 MVLPALQLLS
-13 NEIISKET
+13 ELLKEKK
-21 QVIKRFFQ
+21 VKKRFILLSTFYLTSVFAQEDFQ
-29 LNVILSA
+29 
-36 AIIAQDKFIFE
+36 FTFE
-47 PPQLEVELGESKTV
+47 PPELQIQLGESKKVT
-61 IIKLV
+61 IRLLDKQQ
-66 NEKNALVKSS
+66 NLVKSS
-76 FSMYSAHDPGV
+76 FSMYSAHDPGI

-98 SINPRVSDGSGKTA
+98 SITPRVSDETGKAT
-112 VAIKPNRSGKLKLKV
+112 VSIEPNRSGTLKLKV
-127 RSASGVIGE
+127 RGANGATGE
-136 MTILVPKPSVKKLDI
+136 MIVMVPKPAVKKIDI
-151 SEAPSKVYVGTFVPL
+151 SAIPPKVYVGTFVPL
-166 KFKVIDAANN
+166 KFKIIDASNN
-176 VREDVKLSI
+176 ERDDVELSI
-185 SSSDNKK
+185 SSSDDKK
-192 GKIDSFNT
+192 GRVDVFNT
-200 FEAKRTGTVRVTVKA
+200 FEAKKTGTVKVSVKA
-215 ENISQTFKIKIV
+215 EKISETFKIKIV
-227 SNPVRQVSIGFQ
+227 SNPVRRISMDFQ
-239 KNQIRTGDVLH
+239 QTEIRTGDVLH
-250 IEAKALS
+250 INAKAL
-257 ANGSLIEDAPLD
+257 AGNGSLVKDAPLD
-269 YAYFGKAGYGDYGLP
+269 YAYFGKAGYGEYGLP
-284 ASAYITED
+284 ASAYISED

-305 VVSSGNFSSQKKVN
+305 VVSSGSYSSQKKVN

-326 KEIRM
+326 KEVRL
-331 VGHGLVSNVKSG
+331 VGHGLISNVKSG
-343 DLWVWPGIGKHK
+343 DLWVWPGVGKHS

-374 DVSDPENLKIIDTV
+374 DVTDPANMKIIDTV

-400 SEDGKIGVI
+400 SEDGRTGVI

-419 GFVLLDVSDPYDV
+419 GFVILDVSDPFNV
-432 KIISAFND
+432 KILSTFND
-440 DLTGGVHNTFIYDNH
+440 DMTGGVHNTFIYKNH

-464 YDIINIDDPKNPFR
+464 YDIINIEDPKNPFR

-518 TLNEKERSDIG
+518 TSNEKESSDIG
-529 YNPLLLKAGNGSPSN
+529 FNPLLLKAGNGSPSN

-556 RNHSAFPFSSKSTG
+556 RNHSAFPFSSQSTG
-570 NFYIIMGDEVF
+570 NFYIVMGDEVF

-603 NFSDPE
+603 NFSDPD

-666 LPQHREGIIPN
+666 LPQHRDGIIPN

-697 SGLYCIEIMD
+697 SGLYCIEVVD

>member
-1 MQSTVLTERQLQ
+1 MVLPALQLLS
-13 NEIISKET
+13 ELLKEKK
-21 QVIKRFFQ
+21 VKKRFILLSTFYLTSVFAQEDFQ
-29 LNVILSA
+29 
-36 AIIAQDKFIFE
+36 FTFE
-47 PPQLEVELGESKTV
+47 PPELQIQLGESKKVT
-61 IIKLV
+61 IRLLDKQQ
-66 NEKNALVKSS
+66 NLVKSS
-76 FSMYSAHDPGV
+76 FSMYSAHDPGI

-98 SINPRVSDGSGKTA
+98 SISPRVSDNTGKAT
-112 VAIKPNRSGKLKLKV
+112 VSIEPNRSGTLKLKV
-127 RSASGVIGE
+127 RGANGATGE
-136 MTILVPKPSVKKLDI
+136 MIVMVPKPAVKKIDI
-151 SEAPSKVYVGTFVPL
+151 SAIPPKVYVGTFVPL
-166 KFKVIDAANN
+166 KFKIIDASNN
-176 VREDVKLSI
+176 ERDDVELSI
-185 SSSDNKK
+185 SSSDDKK
-192 GKIDSFNT
+192 GRVDVFNT
-200 FEAKRTGTVRVTVKA
+200 FEAKKTGTVKVSVKV
-215 ENISQTFKIKIV
+215 EKISETFKIKIV
-227 SNPVRQVSIGFQ
+227 SNPVRRISMDFQ
-239 KNQIRTGDVLH
+239 QTEIRTGDVLH
-250 IEAKALS
+250 INAKAL
-257 ANGSLIEDAPLD
+257 AGNGSLVKDAPLD
-269 YAYFGKAGYGDYGLP
+269 YAYFGKAGYGEYGLP
-284 ASAYITED
+284 ASAYISED

-305 VVSSGNFSSQKKVN
+305 VVSSGSYSSQKKVN

-326 KEIRM
+326 KEVRL
-331 VGHGLVSNVKSG
+331 VGHGLISNVKSG
-343 DLWVWPGIGKHK
+343 DLWVWPGVGKHS

-374 DVSDPENLKIIDTV
+374 DVTDPANMKIIDTV
-388 KVDARNVNDVKV
+388 KVDARNVNDIKV
-400 SEDGKIGVI
+400 SEDGRTGVI

-419 GFVLLDVSDPYDV
+419 GFVILDVSDPFNV
-432 KIISAFND
+432 KILSTFND
-440 DLTGGVHNTFIYDNH
+440 DMTGGVHNTFIYKNH

-464 YDIINIDDPKNPFR
+464 YDIINIEDPKNPFR

-518 TLNEKERSDIG
+518 TSNEKESSDIG
-529 YNPLLLKAGNGSPSN
+529 FNPLLLKAGNGSPSN

-556 RNHSAFPFSSKSTG
+556 RNHSAFPFSSQSTG
-570 NFYIIMGDEVF
+570 NFYIVMGDEVF

-666 LPQHREGIIPN
+666 LPQHRDGIIPN

-697 SGLYCIEIMD
+697 SGLYCIEVVD

>member
-1 MQSTVLTERQLQ
+1 MVW
-13 NEIISKET
+13 
-21 QVIKRFFQ
+21 FQ
-29 LNVILSA
+29 
-36 AIIAQDKFIFE
+36 
-47 PPQLEVELGESKTV
+47 
-61 IIKLV
+61 
-66 NEKNALVKSS
+66 
-76 FSMYSAHDPGV
+76 M
-87 GPTPDWPGTSL
+87 
-98 SINPRVSDGSGKTA
+98 
-112 VAIKPNRSGKLKLKV
+112 
-127 RSASGVIGE
+127 
-136 MTILVPKPSVKKLDI
+136 
-151 SEAPSKVYVGTFVPL
+151 
-166 KFKVIDAANN
+166 
-176 VREDVKLSI
+176 
-185 SSSDNKK
+185 
-192 GKIDSFNT
+192 
-200 FEAKRTGTVRVTVKA
+200 
-215 ENISQTFKIKIV
+215 
-227 SNPVRQVSIGFQ
+227 
-239 KNQIRTGDVLH
+239 
-250 IEAKALS
+250 
-257 ANGSLIEDAPLD
+257 
-269 YAYFGKAGYGDYGLP
+269 
-284 ASAYITED
+284 
-292 GRFVAETPGLYTL
+292 
-305 VVSSGNFSSQKKVN
+305 
-319 VVSRNVK
+319 
-326 KEIRM
+326 
-331 VGHGLVSNVKSG
+331 KSG

-419 GFVLLDVSDPYDV
+419 GFVLLDVSDPYNV

-483 LNTAGHAIHDV
+483 LNTAGHAIHYV

-518 TLNEKERSDIG
+518 TSNEKESSDIG

-697 SGLYCIEIMD
+697 SGLYCIEVVD

>member
-1 MQSTVLTERQLQ
+1 MVLLALQLLSELLKER
-13 NEIISKET
+13 K
-21 QVIKRFFQ
+21 VKKRFILLSTFYLTSVFAQEDFQ
-29 LNVILSA
+29 
-36 AIIAQDKFIFE
+36 FTFE
-47 PPQLEVELGESKTV
+47 PPELQIRLGESKKVT
-61 IIKLV
+61 IRLLDKQQ
-66 NEKNALVKSS
+66 NLVKSS
-76 FSMYSAHDPGV
+76 FSMYSAHDPGI

-98 SINPRVSDGSGKTA
+98 SITPRVSDETGKAT
-112 VAIKPNRSGKLKLKV
+112 VSIEPNRSGTLKLKV
-127 RSASGVIGE
+127 RGANGATGE
-136 MTILVPKPSVKKLDI
+136 MIVMVPKPAVKKIDI
-151 SEAPSKVYVGTFVPL
+151 SAIPPKVYVGTFVPL
-166 KFKVIDAANN
+166 KFKIIDASNN
-176 VREDVKLSI
+176 ERDDVELSI
-185 SSSDNKK
+185 SSSDDKK
-192 GKIDSFNT
+192 GRVDVFNT
-200 FEAKRTGTVRVTVKA
+200 FEAKKTGTVKVSVKA
-215 ENISQTFKIKIV
+215 EKISETFKIKIV
-227 SNPVRQVSIGFQ
+227 SNPVRRIAMDFQ
-239 KNQIRTGDVLH
+239 QTEIRTGDVLH
-250 IEAKALS
+250 INAKAL
-257 ANGSLIEDAPLD
+257 AGNGSLVKDAPLD
-269 YAYFGKAGYGDYGLP
+269 YAYFGKAGYGEYGLP
-284 ASAYITED
+284 ASAYISED

-305 VVSSGNFSSQKKVN
+305 VVSSGSYSSQKKVN

-326 KEIRM
+326 KEVRL
-331 VGHGLVSNVKSG
+331 VGHGLISNVKSG
-343 DLWVWPGIGKHK
+343 DLWVWPGVGKHS

-374 DVSDPENLKIIDTV
+374 DVTDPANMKIIDTV

-400 SEDGKIGVI
+400 SEDGRTGVI

-419 GFVLLDVSDPYDV
+419 GFVILDVSDPFNV
-432 KIISAFND
+432 KILSTFND
-440 DLTGGVHNTFIYDNH
+440 DMTGGVHNTFIYKNH

-464 YDIINIDDPKNPFR
+464 YDIINIEDPKNPFR

-518 TLNEKERSDIG
+518 TSNEKESSDIG
-529 YNPLLLKAGNGSPSN
+529 FNPLLLKAGNGSPSN

-556 RNHSAFPFSSKSTG
+556 RNHSAFPFSSQSTG
-570 NFYIIMGDEVF
+570 NFYIVMGDEVF

-603 NFSDPE
+603 NFSDPD

-666 LPQHREGIIPN
+666 LPQHRDGIIPN

-697 SGLYCIEIMD
+697 SGLYCIEVVD

>member
-1 MQSTVLTERQLQ
+1 MVLLALQLLSELLKER
-13 NEIISKET
+13 K
-21 QVIKRFFQ
+21 VKKRFILLSTFYLTSVFAQEDFQ
-29 LNVILSA
+29 
-36 AIIAQDKFIFE
+36 FTFE
-47 PPQLEVELGESKTV
+47 PPELQIQLGESKKVT
-61 IIKLV
+61 IRLLDKQQ
-66 NEKNALVKSS
+66 NLVKSS
-76 FSMYSAHDPGV
+76 FSMYSAHDPGI

-98 SINPRVSDGSGKTA
+98 SITPRVSDETGKAT
-112 VAIKPNRSGKLKLKV
+112 VSIEPNRSGTLKLKV
-127 RSASGVIGE
+127 RGANGATGE
-136 MTILVPKPSVKKLDI
+136 MIVMVPKPAVKKIDI
-151 SEAPSKVYVGTFVPL
+151 SAIPPKVYVGTFVPL
-166 KFKVIDAANN
+166 KFKIIDASNN
-176 VREDVKLSI
+176 ERDDVELSI
-185 SSSDNKK
+185 SSSDDKK
-192 GKIDSFNT
+192 GRVDVFNT
-200 FEAKRTGTVRVTVKA
+200 FEAKKTGTVKVSVKA
-215 ENISQTFKIKIV
+215 EKISETFKIKIV
-227 SNPVRQVSIGFQ
+227 SNPVRRISMDFQ
-239 KNQIRTGDVLH
+239 QTEIRTGDVLH
-250 IEAKALS
+250 INAKAL
-257 ANGSLIEDAPLD
+257 AGNGSLVKDAPLD
-269 YAYFGKAGYGDYGLP
+269 YAYFGKAGYGEYGLP
-284 ASAYITED
+284 ASAYISED

-305 VVSSGNFSSQKKVN
+305 VVSSGSYSSQKKVN

-326 KEIRM
+326 KEVRL
-331 VGHGLVSNVKSG
+331 VGHGLISNVKSG
-343 DLWVWPGIGKHK
+343 DLWVWPGVGKHS

-374 DVSDPENLKIIDTV
+374 DVTDPANMKIIDTV

-400 SEDGKIGVI
+400 SEDGQTGVI

-419 GFVLLDVSDPYDV
+419 GFVILDVSDPFNV
-432 KIISAFND
+432 KILSTFND
-440 DLTGGVHNTFIYDNH
+440 DMTGGVHNTFIYKNH

-464 YDIINIDDPKNPFR
+464 YDIINIEDPKNPFR

-518 TLNEKERSDIG
+518 TSNEKESSDIG
-529 YNPLLLKAGNGSPSN
+529 FNPLLLKAGNGSPSN

-556 RNHSAFPFSSKSTG
+556 RNHSAFPFSSQSTG
-570 NFYIIMGDEVF
+570 NFYIVMGDEVF

-609 NPVEDA
+609 NPIEDA

-666 LPQHREGIIPN
+666 LPQHRDGIIPN

-697 SGLYCIEIMD
+697 SGLYCIEVVD

>member
-1 MQSTVLTERQLQ
+1 MVLLALQLL
-13 NEIISKET
+13 SKLFKEKK
-21 QVIKRFFQ
+21 VKKRFILLSTFFLTSVFAQEDFQ
-29 LNVILSA
+29 FTF
-36 AIIAQDKFIFE
+36 D
-47 PPQLEVELGESKTV
+47 PPELQIQLGESKKVT
-61 IIKLV
+61 IRLLDKQQ
-66 NEKNALVKSS
+66 NLVKSS
-76 FSMYSAHDPGV
+76 FSMYSAHDPGI

-98 SINPRVSDGSGKTA
+98 SISPRVSDETGKAT
-112 VAIKPNRSGKLKLKV
+112 VSIEPNRSGTLKLKV
-127 RSASGVIGE
+127 RGANGATGE
-136 MTILVPKPSVKKLDI
+136 MIVMVPKPAVKKIDI
-151 SEAPSKVYVGTFVPL
+151 SAIPPKVYVGTFVPL
-166 KFKVIDAANN
+166 KFKIIDASNN
-176 VREDVKLSI
+176 ERDDVELSI
-185 SSSDNKK
+185 SSSDDKK
-192 GKIDSFNT
+192 GRVDVFNT
-200 FEAKRTGTVRVTVKA
+200 FEAKKTGTVKVSVKA
-215 ENISQTFKIKIV
+215 EKISETFKIKIV
-227 SNPVRQVSIGFQ
+227 SNPVRQISMDFQ
-239 KNQIRTGDVLH
+239 QTEIRTGDVLH
-250 IEAKALS
+250 INAKAL
-257 ANGSLIEDAPLD
+257 AGNGSLVKDAPLD
-269 YAYFGKAGYGDYGLP
+269 YAYFGKAGYGEYGLP
-284 ASAYITED
+284 ASAYISED

-305 VVSSGNFSSQKKVN
+305 VVSSGSYSSQKKVN

-326 KEIRM
+326 KEVRLI
-331 VGHGLVSNVKSG
+331 GHGLVSNVKSG
-343 DLWVWPGIGKHK
+343 DLWVWPGVGKHS

-374 DVSDPENLKIIDTV
+374 DVTDPANMKIIDTV

-400 SEDGKIGVI
+400 SEDGRTGVI

-419 GFVLLDVSDPYDV
+419 GFVILDVSDPFNV
-432 KIISAFND
+432 KILSTFND
-440 DLTGGVHNTFIYDNH
+440 DMTGGVHNTFIYKNH

-464 YDIINIDDPKNPFR
+464 YDIINIEDPKNPFR

-518 TLNEKERSDIG
+518 TSNEKESSDIG
-529 YNPLLLKAGNGSPSN
+529 FNPLLLKAGNGSPSN

-556 RNHSAFPFSSKSTG
+556 RNHSAFPFSSQSTG
-570 NFYIIMGDEVF
+570 NFYIVMGDEIF

-609 NPVEDA
+609 NPIEDA

-648 SGELLGDLYKQER
+648 SGELLGDLYKQDR

-666 LPQHREGIIPN
+666 LPQHRDGIIPN

-697 SGLYCIEIMD
+697 SGLYCIEVVD

>member
-1 MQSTVLTERQLQ
+1 MVLPALQLLS
-13 NEIISKET
+13 ELLKEKK
-21 QVIKRFFQ
+21 VKKRFILLSTFFLTSVFAQEDFQ
-29 LNVILSA
+29 
-36 AIIAQDKFIFE
+36 FTFE
-47 PPQLEVELGESKTV
+47 PPELQIRLGESKKVT
-61 IIKLV
+61 IRLLDKQQ
-66 NEKNALVKSS
+66 NLVKSS
-76 FSMYSAHDPGV
+76 FSMYSAHDPGI
-87 GPTPDWPGTSL
+87 GPTPDWSGTSL
-98 SINPRVSDGSGKTA
+98 SISPRVSDETGKAT
-112 VAIKPNRSGKLKLKV
+112 VSIEPNRSGTLKLKV
-127 RSASGVIGE
+127 RGANGATGE
-136 MTILVPKPSVKKLDI
+136 MIVVVPKPAVKKIDI
-151 SEAPSKVYVGTFVPL
+151 SAIPPKVYVGTFVPL
-166 KFKVIDAANN
+166 KFKIIDASNN
-176 VREDVKLSI
+176 ERDDVELSI
-185 SSSDNKK
+185 SSSDDKK
-192 GKIDSFNT
+192 GRVDVFNT
-200 FEAKRTGTVRVTVKA
+200 FEAKKTGTVKVSVKA
-215 ENISQTFKIKIV
+215 EKISETFKIKIV
-227 SNPVRQVSIGFQ
+227 SNPVRQISMDFQ
-239 KNQIRTGDVLH
+239 QTEIRTGDVLH
-250 IEAKALS
+250 INAKAL
-257 ANGSLIEDAPLD
+257 AGNGSLIKDAPLD
-269 YAYFGKAGYGDYGLP
+269 YAYFGKAGYGEYGLP
-284 ASAYITED
+284 ASAYISED

-305 VVSSGNFSSQKKVN
+305 VVSSGSYSSQKKVN

-326 KEIRM
+326 KEVRL
-331 VGHGLVSNVKSG
+331 VGHGLISNVKSG
-343 DLWVWPGIGKHK
+343 DLWVWPGVGKHS

-374 DVSDPENLKIIDTV
+374 DVTDPANMKIIDTV
-388 KVDARNVNDVKV
+388 KVDARNLNDVKV
-400 SEDGKIGVI
+400 YEDGRTGVI

-419 GFVLLDVSDPYDV
+419 GFVILDVSDPFNV
-432 KIISAFND
+432 KILSTFND
-440 DLTGGVHNTFIYDNH
+440 DMTGGVHNTFIYKNH

-464 YDIINIDDPKNPFR
+464 YDIINIEDPKNPFR

-518 TLNEKERSDIG
+518 TSNEKESSDIG
-529 YNPLLLKAGNGSPSN
+529 FNPLLLKAGNGSPAN

-556 RNHSAFPFSSKSTG
+556 RNHSAFPFSSQSTG
-570 NFYIIMGDEVF
+570 NFYIVMGDEIF

-609 NPVEDA
+609 NPIEDA

-648 SGELLGDLYKQER
+648 SGELLGDLYKQDR

-666 LPQHREGIIPN
+666 LPQHRDGIIPN

-697 SGLYCIEIMD
+697 SGLYCIEVVD

>member
-1 MQSTVLTERQLQ
+1 M
-13 NEIISKET
+13 
-21 QVIKRFFQ
+21 IKRFVFLNLGLVISLLGQEKKQ
-29 LNVILSA
+29 LRFV
-36 AIIAQDKFIFE
+36 FE
-47 PPQLEVELGESKTV
+47 PPQLQIELGKSKTV
-61 IIKLV
+61 VIKLV
-66 NEKNALVKSS
+66 DSKENLVKSS
-76 FSMYSAHDPGV
+76 FSLYSAHDPGI
-87 GPTPDWPGTSL
+87 GPTPDWPGTSM
-98 SINPRVSDGSGKTA
+98 SISPRISDESGQAT
-112 VAIKPNRSGKLKLKV
+112 VLIKPNRSGNLKLKA
-127 RSASGVIGE
+127 RGLDGAIGE
-136 MTILVPKPSVKKLDI
+136 MIVKVPKPSIKKIDT
-151 SEAPSKVYVGTFVPL
+151 SEIPLKVYQGTFIPL
-166 KFKVIDAANN
+166 KFRVIDASNN
-176 VREDVKLSI
+176 ERDDVNLIIK
-185 SSSDNKK
+185 SDDGAK
-192 GKIDSFNT
+192 GAIDSFNT
-200 FEAKRTGTVRVTVKA
+200 FEAKKTGTVKLSVQA
-215 ENISQTFKIKIV
+215 EKITKSFKIKIIN
-227 SNPVRQVSIGFQ
+227 NPVRQISIGFEQ
-239 KNQIRTGDVLH
+239 NEIRTGDVLH
-250 IEAKALS
+250 IKAKGLS
-257 ANGSLIEDAPLD
+257 GSGRIIKDAPLD
-269 YAYFGKAGYGDYGLP
+269 YAYFGKAGYGEYGLP
-284 ASAYITED
+284 ASAYISED

-305 VVSSGNFSSQKKVN
+305 VISSGSYSSQKKVN

-331 VGHGLVSNVKSG
+331 VGHGLISNVKSG
-343 DLWVWPGIGKHK
+343 DLWVWPGIGKHL

-374 DVSDPENLKIIDTV
+374 DVTDPKNMVIIDTV
-388 KVDARNVNDVKV
+388 KVDARNVNDIKV
-400 SEDGKIGVI
+400 SQNGRIGVI

-419 GFVLLDVSDPYDV
+419 GFVILDISDPFNV
-432 KIISAFND
+432 KILSTFND
-440 DLTGGVHNTFIYDNH
+440 DMTGGVHNTFIYDNH

-464 YDIINIDDPKNPFR
+464 YDIINIEDPKNPFR
-478 VGVFE
+478 VGIFE

-518 TLNEKERSDIG
+518 TSNEKESSNIG
-529 YNPLLLKAGNGSPSN
+529 FNPLLLKAGNGSPSN

-556 RNHSAFPFSSKSTG
+556 RNHSAFPFSSQSTG
-570 NFYIIMGDEVF
+570 NFYIVMGDEVF

-603 NFSDPE
+603 NFTDPK
-609 NPVEDA
+609 NPIEDA

-666 LPQHREGIIPN
+666 LPQHRDGIIPN

-697 SGLYCIEIMD
+697 SGLYCIEVVD

>member
-1 MQSTVLTERQLQ
+1 MVLLALQLLSELLKER
-13 NEIISKET
+13 K
-21 QVIKRFFQ
+21 VKKRFILLSTFYLTSVFAQEDFQ
-29 LNVILSA
+29 
-36 AIIAQDKFIFE
+36 FTFE
-47 PPQLEVELGESKTV
+47 PPELQIQLGESKKVT
-61 IIKLV
+61 IRLLDKQQ
-66 NEKNALVKSS
+66 NLVKSS
-76 FSMYSAHDPGV
+76 FSMYSAHDPGI

-98 SINPRVSDGSGKTA
+98 SITPRVSDETGKAT
-112 VAIKPNRSGKLKLKV
+112 VSIEPNRSGTLKLKV
-127 RSASGVIGE
+127 RGANGATGE
-136 MTILVPKPSVKKLDI
+136 MIVMVPKPAVKKIDI
-151 SEAPSKVYVGTFVPL
+151 SAIPPKVYVGTFVPL
-166 KFKVIDAANN
+166 KFKIIDASNN
-176 VREDVKLSI
+176 ERDDVELSI
-185 SSSDNKK
+185 SSSDDKK
-192 GKIDSFNT
+192 GRVDVFNT
-200 FEAKRTGTVRVTVKA
+200 FEAKKTGTVKVSVKA
-215 ENISQTFKIKIV
+215 EKISETFKIKIV
-227 SNPVRQVSIGFQ
+227 SNPVRRIAMDFQ
-239 KNQIRTGDVLH
+239 QTEIRTGDVLH
-250 IEAKALS
+250 INAKAL
-257 ANGSLIEDAPLD
+257 AGNGSLVKDAPLD
-269 YAYFGKAGYGDYGLP
+269 YAYFGKAGYGEYGLP
-284 ASAYITED
+284 ASAYISED

-305 VVSSGNFSSQKKVN
+305 VVSSGSYSSQKKVN

-326 KEIRM
+326 KEVRL
-331 VGHGLVSNVKSG
+331 VGHGLISNVKSG
-343 DLWVWPGIGKHK
+343 DLWVWPGVGKHS

-374 DVSDPENLKIIDTV
+374 DVTDPANMKIIDTV

-400 SEDGKIGVI
+400 SEDGRTGVI

-419 GFVLLDVSDPYDV
+419 GFVILDVSDPFNV
-432 KIISAFND
+432 KILSTFND
-440 DLTGGVHNTFIYDNH
+440 DMTGGVHNTFIYKNH

-464 YDIINIDDPKNPFR
+464 YDIINIEDPKNPFR

-518 TLNEKERSDIG
+518 TSNEKESSDIG
-529 YNPLLLKAGNGSPSN
+529 FNPLLLKAGNGSPSN

-556 RNHSAFPFSSKSTG
+556 RNHSAFPFSSQSTG
-570 NFYIIMGDEVF
+570 NFYIVMGDEVF

-603 NFSDPE
+603 NFSDPD

-666 LPQHREGIIPN
+666 LPQHRDGIIPN

-697 SGLYCIEIMD
+697 SGLYCIEVVD

>member
-1 MQSTVLTERQLQ
+1 MVLPALQLLS
-13 NEIISKET
+13 ELLKEKK
-21 QVIKRFFQ
+21 VKKRFILLSTFYLTSVFAQEDFQ
-29 LNVILSA
+29 
-36 AIIAQDKFIFE
+36 FTFE
-47 PPQLEVELGESKTV
+47 PPELQIQLGESKKVT
-61 IIKLV
+61 IRLLDKQQ
-66 NEKNALVKSS
+66 NLVKSS
-76 FSMYSAHDPGV
+76 FSMYSAHDPGI

-98 SINPRVSDGSGKTA
+98 SISPRVSDETGKAT
-112 VAIKPNRSGKLKLKV
+112 VSIEPNRSGTLKLKV
-127 RSASGVIGE
+127 RGANGATGE
-136 MTILVPKPSVKKLDI
+136 MIVMVPKPAVKKIDI
-151 SEAPSKVYVGTFVPL
+151 SAIPPKVYVGTFVPL
-166 KFKVIDAANN
+166 KFKIIDASNN
-176 VREDVKLSI
+176 ERDDVELSI
-185 SSSDNKK
+185 SSSDDKK
-192 GKIDSFNT
+192 GRVDVFNT
-200 FEAKRTGTVRVTVKA
+200 FEAKKTGTVKVSVKA
-215 ENISQTFKIKIV
+215 EKISETFKIKIV
-227 SNPVRQVSIGFQ
+227 SNPVRRISMDFQ
-239 KNQIRTGDVLH
+239 QTEIRTGDVLH
-250 IEAKALS
+250 INAKAL
-257 ANGSLIEDAPLD
+257 AGNGSLVKDAPLD
-269 YAYFGKAGYGDYGLP
+269 YAYFGKAGYGEYGLP
-284 ASAYITED
+284 ASAYISED

-305 VVSSGNFSSQKKVN
+305 VVSSGSYSSQKKVN

-326 KEIRM
+326 KEVRL
-331 VGHGLVSNVKSG
+331 VGHGLISNVKSG
-343 DLWVWPGIGKHK
+343 DLWVWPGVGKHS

-374 DVSDPENLKIIDTV
+374 DVTDPANMKIIDTV

-400 SEDGKIGVI
+400 SEDGRTGVI

-419 GFVLLDVSDPYDV
+419 GFVILDVSDPFNV
-432 KIISAFND
+432 KILSTFND
-440 DLTGGVHNTFIYDNH
+440 DMTGGVHNTFIYKNH

-464 YDIINIDDPKNPFR
+464 YDIINIEDPKNPFR

-518 TLNEKERSDIG
+518 TSNEKESSDIG
-529 YNPLLLKAGNGSPSN
+529 FNPLLLKAGNGSPSN

-556 RNHSAFPFSSKSTG
+556 RNHSAFPFSSQSTG
-570 NFYIIMGDEVF
+570 NFYIVMGDEVF

-603 NFSDPE
+603 NFSDPD

-666 LPQHREGIIPN
+666 LPQHRDGIIPN

-697 SGLYCIEIMD
+697 SGLYCIEVVD

>member
-1 MQSTVLTERQLQ
+1 MVLPALQLLS
-13 NEIISKET
+13 ELLKEKK
-21 QVIKRFFQ
+21 VKKRFILLSTFYLTSVFAQEDFQ
-29 LNVILSA
+29 
-36 AIIAQDKFIFE
+36 FTFE
-47 PPQLEVELGESKTV
+47 PPELQIQLGESKKVT
-61 IIKLV
+61 IRLLDKQQ
-66 NEKNALVKSS
+66 NLVKSS
-76 FSMYSAHDPGV
+76 FSMYSAHDPGI

-98 SINPRVSDGSGKTA
+98 SINPRVSDETGKAT
-112 VAIKPNRSGKLKLKV
+112 VSIEPNRSGTLKLKV
-127 RSASGVIGE
+127 RGANGATGE
-136 MTILVPKPSVKKLDI
+136 MIVMVPKPAVKKIDI
-151 SEAPSKVYVGTFVPL
+151 SAIPPKVYVGTFVPL
-166 KFKVIDAANN
+166 KFKIIDASNN
-176 VREDVKLSI
+176 ERDDVELSI
-185 SSSDNKK
+185 SSSDDKK
-192 GKIDSFNT
+192 GRVDVFNT
-200 FEAKRTGTVRVTVKA
+200 FEAKKTGTVKVSVKA
-215 ENISQTFKIKIV
+215 EKISETFKIKIV
-227 SNPVRQVSIGFQ
+227 SNPVRRISMDFQ
-239 KNQIRTGDVLH
+239 QTEIRTGDVLH
-250 IEAKALS
+250 INAKAL
-257 ANGSLIEDAPLD
+257 AGNGSLVKDAPLD
-269 YAYFGKAGYGDYGLP
+269 YAYFGKAGYGEYGLP
-284 ASAYITED
+284 ASAYISED

-305 VVSSGNFSSQKKVN
+305 VVSSGSYSSQKKVN

-326 KEIRM
+326 KEVRL
-331 VGHGLVSNVKSG
+331 VGHGLISNVKSG
-343 DLWVWPGIGKHK
+343 DLWVWPGVGKHS

-374 DVSDPENLKIIDTV
+374 DVTDPANMKIIDTV

-400 SEDGKIGVI
+400 SEDGRTGVI

-419 GFVLLDVSDPYDV
+419 GFVILDVSDPFNV
-432 KIISAFND
+432 KILSTFND
-440 DLTGGVHNTFIYDNH
+440 DMTGGVHNTFIYKNH

-464 YDIINIDDPKNPFR
+464 YDIINIEDPKNPFR

-518 TLNEKERSDIG
+518 TSNEKESSDIG
-529 YNPLLLKAGNGSPSN
+529 FNPLLLKAGNGSPSN

-556 RNHSAFPFSSKSTG
+556 RNHSAFPFSSQSTG
-570 NFYIIMGDEVF
+570 NFYIVMGDEVF

-603 NFSDPE
+603 NFSDPD

-666 LPQHREGIIPN
+666 LPQHRDGIIPN

-697 SGLYCIEIMD
+697 SGLYCIEVVD